1 MTFGGFSAVT
11 FWLGLAVLGGVL
23 AALQFLRVR
32 HREVPVATTL
42 FWRQALEETRARVF
56 RHRFRHL
63 GAWML
68 LFLICGLL
76 WLACARPQW
85 SGGGESRTVCLLDG
99 SAGMAREGRFEA
111 ATTRLAADVAG
122 LPAPTTQVLF
132 VGGPTYALLLPG
144 EDRLLLSRRLDG
156 VRPVR
161 APSRMADAIRALA
174 REGSEPLTVRVYGD
188 ASVPPAGSLPDH
200 MTVLRAT
207 PADDTRATEWGVT
220 VLGQAE
226 AISGRTDAV
235 DLLVELRGDPLARA
249 PTIVLAT
256 EAEVLDAQPIRSSDR
271 AGHVRLRF
279 VDLRANGR
287 TVRVRTDDDPEPLAT
302 IVLAD
307 HPVLRV
313 AVAEELLAVFVP
325 VLDADPGL
333 VLAEGEADVRIA
345 RDAGDTPTLAI
356 VSAPDAEHAIA
367 VTAPGPDAEALLTAV
382 QEDLSL
388 AEIDGAALARALDRV
403 VSVGAASGER
413 RSITLWRSLLDSDVG
428 FIESR
433 AFPLFVAKALRWL
446 ADQDPLH
453 PFVAAGEPL
462 PTARAGAYWYA
473 PRHRDRDLYAGT
485 MGSGSMDPVGSSF
498 TPPVVGRYLD
508 ARDVPVEAALL
519 DLDRHGSRTTGAAD
533 AAAAPGTPVSLVT
546 LILLAVFAL
555 LGLEWVLFRTGR
567 VP

>member
-1 MTFGGFSAVT
+1 MTFGGFSALT

-23 AALQFLRVR
+23 AALQILRVR

-99 SAGMAREGRFEA
+99 SAGMARAGRFDEA
-111 ATTRLAADVAG
+111 TARLAVDVAG
-122 LPAPTTQVLF
+122 LPAPTTHVLF

-161 APSRMADAIRALA
+161 APSRMADVIGALA
-174 REGSEPLTVRVYGD
+174 REGSERLTVRVYGD
-188 ASVPPAGSLPDH
+188 APVPAADSLPDH
-200 MTVLRAT
+200 VTVLRAT
-207 PADDTRATEWGVT
+207 SVDDTPATEWGVT

-226 AISGRTDAV
+226 ATSGRTDAV
-235 DLLVELRGDPLARA
+235 DLLVELRGDPQTTA
-249 PTIVLAT
+249 PGIVLAA
-256 EAEVLDAQPIRSSDR
+256 EADILGTRPIRSSDR

-279 VDLRANGR
+279 ADLRADGR
-287 TVRVRTDDDPEPLAT
+287 TVHVRSADDPAPLAT

-313 AVAEELLAVFVP
+313 AVAAELRSVFVP

-333 VLAEGEADVRIA
+333 ALAEGEADVRIA
-345 RDAGDTPTLAI
+345 RAAGEEPTLAI
-356 VSAPDAEHAIA
+356 VSAEDAEHAIA
-367 VTAPGPDAEALLTAV
+367 VTAPGADVEALLAAV
-382 QEDLSL
+382 QADLSL
-388 AEIDGAALARALDRV
+388 AEIDGAALARATKRV
-403 VSVGAASGER
+403 ISVGAAAGER
-413 RSITLWRSLLDSDVG
+413 RSITLWRSLLASDAG

-462 PTARAGAYWYA
+462 PTARPGAY
-473 PRHRDRDLYAGT
+473 RHADADLH
-485 MGSGSMDPVGSSF
+485 SGGMDPVGSSF
-498 TPPVVGRYLD
+498 TPPVAGRYLG
-508 ARDVPVEAALL
+508 ARAVPLEAALL
-519 DLDRHGSRTTGAAD
+519 DLDRHAARTARAAD
-533 AAAAPGTPVSLVT
+533 AADAPGTPVSLVT
-546 LILLAVFAL
+546 LILLAAFAL
-555 LGLEWVLFRTGR
+555 LGLEWALFRTGR